1 MCYISRIKIICM
13 KFYIADCF
21 AEAKYQGNQL
31 AVLIPD
37 RPVDDGEMQR
47 IAIETGFS
55 ETAFIMSGRRSN
67 GGYDVRIFTTSCEVP
82 FAGHPTLGTAYV
94 IREIL
99 ESGRPSKVILNLK
112 AGQIPVEFTPDGRGI
127 MTQNQP
133 VFGEV
138 LPREAAVAA
147 VSLSADDVRE
157 DFPVQWVSTGL
168 EAVITPLKSVEAL
181 ERCRVN
187 YDERQRFIDRHYA
200 CSLLYFAPSEDGSLR
215 VRVFMEDPG
224 FLEDP
229 ATGSANGDLACWLL
243 RYGFF
248 GDRRSLSYTV
258 SQGSEMGRPSRLYV
272 DAAYDPVSGLYSTQV
287 GGRVFLVAE
296 GEWR

>member
-1 MCYISRIKIICM
+1 M
-13 KFYIADCF
+13 
-21 AEAKYQGNQL
+21 
-31 AVLIPD
+31 
-37 RPVDDGEMQR
+37 
-47 IAIETGFS
+47 
-55 ETAFIMSGRRSN
+55 
-67 GGYDVRIFTTSCEVP
+67 
-82 FAGHPTLGTAYV
+82 
-94 IREIL
+94 
-99 ESGRPSKVILNLK
+99 ILNLK
-112 AGQIPVEFTPDGRGI
+112 AGQIPVEFTTDGRGI

-272 DAAYDPVSGLYSTQV
+272 DASCFRTLLDARGRPGLH
-287 GGRVFLVAE
+287 GGRRGVEVIFCTSLAQNQETVLTFT
-296 GEWR
+296 

>member
-1 MCYISRIKIICM
+1 MR
-13 KFYIADCF
+13 FYIADCF
-21 AEAKYQGNQL
+21 AEAKYQGNPL

-37 RPVDDGEMQR
+37 RPVSDAEMQR
-47 IAIETGFS
+47 IAIEIGFS
-55 ETAFIMSGRRSN
+55 ETTFIMSGRQAD

-94 IREIL
+94 IREML
-99 ESGRPSKVILNLK
+99 EGGRPSRVLLNLR
-112 AGQIPVEFTPDGRGI
+112 AGQIPVDFAPDGMGV

-133 VFGEV
+133 VFGEI
-138 LPREAAVAA
+138 LPRDAVVAA
-147 VSLSADDVRE
+147 VSLSEDDVRD

-168 EAVITPLKSVEAL
+168 EAVITPLRSVEAL

-200 CSLLYFAPSEDGSLR
+200 CSLLYFVPMPDGSLR
-215 VRVFMEDPG
+215 VRVFMEDSG

-243 RYGFF
+243 RHGFF
-248 GDRRSLSYTV
+248 GEARSLSYTV
-258 SQGSEMGRPSRLYV
+258 SQGSEMGRPSRLHVEASY
-272 DAAYDPVSGLYSTQV
+272 DAAAGLYSTRV
-287 GGRVFLVAE
+287 GGRVFVVAE

>member
-1 MCYISRIKIICM
+1 M

-37 RPVDDGEMQR
+37 RPVDDGEMLR

-55 ETAFIMSGRRSN
+55 ETAFIMSGRRNN
-67 GGYDVRIFTTSCEVP
+67 GGYDVCRASYARDSVCHKGNPGKRTSVEGDTQSEGRTDTGGV
-82 FAGHPTLGTAYV
+82 Y
-94 IREIL
+94 
-99 ESGRPSKVILNLK
+99 SGRQGNHDPEPARIRGGSAPGSGGGSRI
-112 AGQIPVEFTPDGRGI
+112 AFGGRCPG
-127 MTQNQP
+127 
-133 VFGEV
+133 G
-138 LPREAAVAA
+138 
-147 VSLSADDVRE
+147 E

-258 SQGSEMGRPSRLYV
+258 SQGSEMGRPSWLYV
-272 DAAYDPVSGLYSTQV
+272 DAAYDPVSGLYSTHV
-287 GGRVFLVAE
+287 GGRVFMVAE